1 MATYVKVRGSHRF
14 DQTWRSPAWSDA
26 RGIHT
31 LRHVRKPGRVL
42 RERAAARYQGGHL
55 K

>member
-1 MATYVKVRGSHRF
+1 MGTYSRVRGSHRF
-14 DQTWRSPAWSDA
+14 EETWRARTWSDA
-26 RGIHT
+26 RGVHT

-42 RERAAARYQGGHL
+42 RTHAAARYQGGHL